1 MLLRLSIELE
11 SGVELEVAF
20 PGAPSLTVRTVSA
33 DVKQHIELE
42 PPSSELRSC
51 VKAEMAVLAPR
62 P

>member
-33 DVKQHIELE
+33 DVKQHLTERMD
-42 PPSSELRSC
+42 SSVGA
-51 VKAEMAVLAPR
+51 VKEEVNILDP
-62 P
+62 

>member
-33 DVKQHIELE
+33 DVKQHLTECMD
-42 PPSSELRSC
+42 SSVGA
-51 VKAEMAVLAPR
+51 VKEEVNILDP
-62 P
+62 